1 MRSSHTAIREY
12 PPLTETRE
20 SPHTAAKTQ
29 HSQYGNKS
37 LLFFFLEKKKS
48 KRKSM
53 QHLTLGFKGNSVR
66 MSDDWPMMLELRGR
80 FVVEVD
86 RTLVECY

>member
-1 MRSSHTAIREY
+1 
-12 PPLTETRE
+12 
-20 SPHTAAKTQ
+20 
-29 HSQYGNKS
+29 
-37 LLFFFLEKKKS
+37 
-48 KRKSM
+48 M
-53 QHLTLGFKGNSVR
+53 QHLTSGFEGNSVR